1 MEGAPGA
8 RKGHIMRL
16 GLKTVGYTKA
26 DLKAVSRNPELS
38 EADLAHLRPAAEVL
52 PPALL
57 AALARPRGGRPV
69 KVDKK
74 IALTLRLDPDIV
86 AAFKREG
93 PGWQTRINAILRKAV
108 R

>member
-1 MEGAPGA
+1 
-8 RKGHIMRL
+8 MRL
-16 GLKTVGYTKA
+16 GRKTVGYTKA
-26 DLKAVSRNPELS
+26 DLKAVSCNPELS
-38 EADLAHLRPAAEVL
+38 DADLARLRPAAEVL

-57 AALARPRGGRPV
+57 AALARPKGGRPV
-69 KVDKK
+69 KADKK

-93 PGWQTRINAILRKAV
+93 PGWQTRINAVLRKAV